1 MSSQGNNNN
10 IKPDKNL
17 MIASKILDRNSSKHI
32 REKNKELYIIENKNN
47 NNEINNE
54 DNNIQ
59 SHEKDHN
66 NDHIFNPTS
75 FITPYILLIALSV
88 HGIFEGIALG
98 VMNTIKECSI
108 LFSAIILHKWAAAF
122 ALGISFY
129 KSGTDTDFFI
139 KMIIIFTSFGPLGI
153 IIGMIFSD
161 AGNLVKGIMLSI
173 SVGTFIYVAASE
185 VIVEEFSLSKKANIK
200 FVWFLF
206 GGLLTF
212 ILTFIE

>member
-1 MSSQGNNNN
+1 MSSQGNNY

-32 REKNKELYIIENKNN
+32 KKKNNDLYHIDNN
-47 NNEINNE
+47 NNSSNQIKNEENNHQDNEENNE
-54 DNNIQ
+54 
-59 SHEKDHN
+59 HV
-66 NDHIFNPTS
+66 FNPTS
-75 FITPYILLIALSV
+75 LITPYILLIALSV

-129 KSGTDTDFFI
+129 KSGTDTDLFI

-161 AGNLVKGIMLSI
+161 AGNLMKGIMLSI
-173 SVGTFIYVAASE
+173 SGGTFIYVAASE
-185 VIVEEFSLSKKANIK
+185 VIVEEFSLSKKTNIK
-200 FVWFLF
+200 FMWFLI

-212 ILTFIE
+212 VLTFIE

>member
-17 MIASKILDRNSSKHI
+17 MIASKILDRNSSKNV
-32 REKNKELYIIENKNN
+32 KNIQDNLNV
-47 NNEINNE
+47 NE
-54 DNNIQ
+54 DISNNQI
-59 SHEKDHN
+59 KHN
-66 NDHIFNPTS
+66 INEHVFNPTS
-75 FITPYILLIALSV
+75 SITPYILLIALSV

-98 VMNTIKECSI
+98 VMNTLKECSI

-129 KSGTDTDFFI
+129 KSGTETELFI
-139 KMIIIFTSFGPLGI
+139 KMILLFTSFGPLGV
-153 IIGMIFSD
+153 IIGMIFTD
-161 AGNLVKGIMLSI
+161 AGNLIKGIMLSI
-173 SVGTFIYVAASE
+173 SGGTFIYVSASE
-185 VIVEEFSLSKKANIK
+185 VIVEEFSLSKKTKIK
-200 FVWFLF
+200 FLWFLI

>member
-17 MIASKILDRNSSKHI
+17 MIASKILNRNSTQTNNKH
-32 REKNKELYIIENKNN
+32 NDDIINSNI
-47 NNEINNE
+47 EINNE
-54 DNNIQ
+54 Q
-59 SHEKDHN
+59 R
-66 NDHIFNPTS
+66 NDHTFIPTS
-75 FITPYILLIALSV
+75 SITPYILLIALSV

-129 KSGTDTDFFI
+129 KSGTEKELFI
-139 KMIIIFTSFGPLGI
+139 KMILIFTSFGPLGI

-161 AGNLVKGIMLSI
+161 AGFLIKGIMLSI
-173 SVGTFIYVAASE
+173 SGGTFIYVAASE
-185 VIVEEFSLSKKANIK
+185 VIVEEFSLSKKTNIK
-200 FVWFLF
+200 YLWFLF

>member
-75 FITPYILLIALSV
+75 FITPYIPQLLLLELVFTNPELIQ
-88 HGIFEGIALG
+88 IFL
-98 VMNTIKECSI
+98 
-108 LFSAIILHKWAAAF
+108 
-122 ALGISFY
+122 
-129 KSGTDTDFFI
+129 
-139 KMIIIFTSFGPLGI
+139 
-153 IIGMIFSD
+153 
-161 AGNLVKGIMLSI
+161 
-173 SVGTFIYVAASE
+173 
-185 VIVEEFSLSKKANIK
+185 
-200 FVWFLF
+200 
-206 GGLLTF
+206 
-212 ILTFIE
+212 